1 MRITPS
7 QAARLEFLARVTE
20 KECKH
25 LLDTDGR
32 LFGHLFTV
40 EEAQKVETDPVLAER
55 LDAFVSR
62 FGRLQDTVGDKL
74 LPALLTALAEKTG
87 PAIDNLDKA
96 EKFAF
101 IESADSWMEMR
112 RLRNQMVHEYIE
124 DLAVLTSALRSGHA
138 FVPVLVAAAQRCV
151 AEAQRLL
158 AAQAVTPSSK
168 A

>member
-1 MRITPS
+1 MKIIPS
-7 QAARLEFLARVTE
+7 QTARLEFLARVTD
-20 KECKH
+20 KACQH
-25 LLDTDGR
+25 LYDTDSR
-32 LFGHLFTV
+32 LFGDLFTV
-40 EEAQKVETDPVLAER
+40 EMAQKIELDPILAER

-96 EKFAF
+96 EKFGL
-101 IESADSWMEMR
+101 IESAEVWIEMR

-138 FVPVLVAAAQRCV
+138 FVPVLIAAARRCV

-158 AAQAVTPSSK
+158 AAQTITPD
-168 A
+168 

>member
-1 MRITPS
+1 MKITPS
-7 QAARLEFLARVTE
+7 LAARLEFLARVTD

-40 EEAQKVETDPVLAER
+40 EDAQKIEIDPILAER
-55 LDAFVSR
+55 LDAFVLR

-101 IESADSWMEMR
+101 IESADGWMEMR

-124 DLAVLTSALRSGHA
+124 DLVVLTSALRSGHA
-138 FVPVLVAAAQRCV
+138 FVPVLVAAARRYL

-158 AAQAVTPSSK
+158 AVQAVTPVSK
-168 A
+168 T

>member
-1 MRITPS
+1 MKITPS
-7 QAARLEFLARVTE
+7 QTARLEFLARVTH

-32 LFGHLFTV
+32 LFSNLFTI
-40 EEAQKVETDPVLAER
+40 EDAKKIEIDPTLAER
-55 LDAFVSR
+55 LDAFVAR

-74 LPALLTALAEKTG
+74 LPALLAAMAEKIG

-96 EKFAF
+96 EKLGL
-101 IESADSWMEMR
+101 IGSADGWMEMR

-138 FVPVLVAAAQRCV
+138 FVPELTAAAQRCA
-151 AEAQRLL
+151 AEAGRLL
-158 AAQAVTPSSK
+158 AM
-168 A
+168 